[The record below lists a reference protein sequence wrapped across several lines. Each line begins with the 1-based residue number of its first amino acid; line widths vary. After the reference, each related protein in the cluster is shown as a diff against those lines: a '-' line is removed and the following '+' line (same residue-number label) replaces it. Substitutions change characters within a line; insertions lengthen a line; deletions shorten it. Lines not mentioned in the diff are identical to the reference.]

1 MAFRYR
7 LSNSLKRCLNKT
19 ITVKIKISRTFLRG
33 ILREFDEH
41 LNLIMDDAEEIRVIG
56 GVQKIKKIDRRIILR
71 GDSILTVDFSGQKDP
86 RIPKSQ
92 KINSTVNKEI

>member
-33 ILREFDEH
+33 VLREFDEH
-41 LNLIMDDAEEIRVIG
+41 LNLIMDDAEEIHVIH
-56 GVQKIKKIDRRIILR
+56 GVQKIKKIEHRIILR
-71 GDSILTVDFSGQKDP
+71 GDSILTVDFSGKKDP
-86 RIPKSQ
+86 RISKS
-92 KINSTVNKEI
+92 